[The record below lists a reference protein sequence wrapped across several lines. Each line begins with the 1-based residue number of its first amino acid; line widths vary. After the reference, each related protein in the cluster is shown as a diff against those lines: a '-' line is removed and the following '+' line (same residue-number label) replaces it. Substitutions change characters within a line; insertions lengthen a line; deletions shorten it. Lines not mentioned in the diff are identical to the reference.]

1 MGRLV
6 DIDDVASTVKDAI
19 KDLPSREVVVN
30 DVIEIERVKSRQI
43 RYPDIIVAKDF
54 EIVEVDTKDGTREVF
69 GLYYPADKQICVA
82 GDVPL
87 PQFLHVLFHELAHW
101 IQDIADA
108 PMDEDEAHNFAD
120 KLYQAIKWK
129 LPDELKKEE

>member
-1 MGRLV
+1 M
-6 DIDDVASTVKDAI
+6 
-19 KDLPSREVVVN
+19 N
-30 DVIEIERVKSRQI
+30 DVLEIEKVKSRAVE
-43 RYPDIIVAKDF
+43 YPDIIVAKDF
-54 EIVEVDTKDGTREVF
+54 GAVEVETKDGVREVF

-120 KLYQAIKWK
+120 KLYQAIEWK
-129 LPDELKKEE
+129 LPDELKREE